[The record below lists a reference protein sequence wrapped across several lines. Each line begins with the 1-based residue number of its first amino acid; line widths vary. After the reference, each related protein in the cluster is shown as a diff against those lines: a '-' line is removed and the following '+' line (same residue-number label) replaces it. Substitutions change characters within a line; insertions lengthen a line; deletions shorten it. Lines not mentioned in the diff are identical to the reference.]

1 MLPWL
6 ELPSGFILMQKHH
19 WMAMWGVGG
28 FPAMGSD
35 TSPPDRV
42 VKWASDGETKA
53 RRGSDGLSRPLTQ
66 PHTHHIWK
74 LFSQDRVYSLGWSTP
89 TGVTCLALT
98 SAEADVIFFF
108 SLISSSAFLWSRD
121 RWLSSC
127 CARLDNSAS
136 QRSSKPSDLEVSHPE
151 SAPLS

>member
-1 MLPWL
+1 MLIPPTPNTHTTPMLPWL

-35 TSPPDRV
+35 TSPPDCV

-108 SLISSSAFLWSRD
+108 HSFPPL
-121 RWLSSC
+121 LSFG
-127 CARLDNSAS
+127 A
-136 QRSSKPSDLEVSHPE
+136 VTGG
-151 SAPLS
+151 